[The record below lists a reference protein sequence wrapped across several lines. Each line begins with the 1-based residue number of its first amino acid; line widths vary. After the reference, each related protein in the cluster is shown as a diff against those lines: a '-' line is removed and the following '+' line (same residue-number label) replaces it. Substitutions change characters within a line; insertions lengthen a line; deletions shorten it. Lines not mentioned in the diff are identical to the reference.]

1 MGVVPPGVETRR
13 DRCGAPPRDRR
24 RVIAGTGG
32 PRPCTLGRVRPF
44 SVGGR
49 GLSRFDEV
57 ASVNLVKWSGPARP
71 APTVVRSERSP
82 LWR

>member
-32 PRPCTLGRVRPF
+32 PVALIWRPVRQKSVARWRGVVRNPAVLTARRRGDGGQAGRVRY
-44 SVGGR
+44 
-49 GLSRFDEV
+49 V
-57 ASVNLVKWSGPARP
+57 AR
-71 APTVVRSERSP
+71 
-82 LWR
+82 